1 MHWHRQRVIGVL
13 LGAAVVIAALAV
25 GVLLTG
31 RAAFVTT
38 HGVSM
43 NPTYYQGD
51 LVLVAKADSYQV
63 GDIAAYR
70 LKSRVVVLHRIID
83 GDDSGFVFKGDNN
96 QSIDIAQPTS
106 DQLVGKAVLLIPQ
119 GGAWLQALT
128 NPVARFVIAVGLVI
142 IFTSGVKKRPRRR
155 RAPVD
160 ELAARSSGWFGGV
173 RALPL
178 LLRGA
183 AAASAAAG
191 ILGLA
196 TGVLAWNPAT
206 AKPAVTAVKDPSQMT
221 FAYSAAVGRTPAYDA
236 TEARSPD
243 PVFRRAADTVDVHLS
258 YLGDPGRITVDAE
271 LSTSDGWHSTMP
283 LAKPVSVAGETY
295 QGTVRLDLGAIEAR
309 AKAAAAVT
317 GAPPGQVNIA
327 VRPRV
332 ESDDSGVFQPELR
345 LKLTPLQLSL
355 AGGPNDLLVTETPAN
370 ADVLGGP
377 KTVEVLGLGIPAVTA
392 RIVSAALLLGALL
405 GGLSIVYVARRSTVD
420 EPTLIRRRYASL
432 LAPVHPTPSD
442 GLIIDVADFATL
454 AKLAERAAQL
464 VLHWT
469 RGDTATFIVPDQGI
483 TYRYVTFHT
492 RSPEVPKPRRLST
505 APDLEGSA

>member
-1 MHWHRQRVIGVL
+1 VHWHRQQVISVL
-13 LGAAVVIAALAV
+13 LGAAAVIAALAV
-25 GVLLTG
+25 AVLLTG
-31 RAAFVTT
+31 RAALVTT

-51 LVLVAKADSYQV
+51 LVLVAKADSYQL

-96 QSIDIAQPTS
+96 ESIDIAQPTS
-106 DQLVGKAVLLIPQ
+106 DQLVGKAMLLIPQ

-142 IFTSGVKKRPRRR
+142 IFTTGVKKRPQRR

-160 ELAARSSGWFGGV
+160 ELAPSSGWFGGL
-173 RALPL
+173 RALPT

-183 AAASAAAG
+183 AAATAAAG

-196 TGVLAWNPAT
+196 LGVLAWNPAT
-206 AKPAVTAVKDPSQMT
+206 AKPAITAVKDPSQMT
-221 FAYSAAVGRTPAYDA
+221 FAYSAAVGRTPAYDT

-243 PVFRRAADTVDVHLS
+243 PVFRRAADKVDVHLS

-317 GAPPGQVNIA
+317 GTPPGEVDIA

-332 ESDDSGVFQPELR
+332 ETDDSGVFQPELR

-355 AGGPNDLLVTETPAN
+355 AGGPTDLHVTESPAN
-370 ADVLGGP
+370 ADVMSSR
-377 KTVEVLGLGIPAVTA
+377 KTVELLGLGIPVLTA
-392 RIVSAALLLGALL
+392 RIVSAALLLAALL
-405 GGLSIVYVARRSTVD
+405 GGLFIVYVARRSTVD

-432 LAPVHPTPSD
+432 LAPVHPTPTD
-442 GLIIDVADFATL
+442 GPIIDVADFATL

-469 RGDTATFIVPDQGI
+469 RGDTATFIVADQGI
-483 TYRYVTFHT
+483 TYRYITFRT

-505 APDLEGSA
+505 AADIEGSA